1 MKDLF
6 GQAGRQALRDALQA
20 QPLLAFDFDGTLSPI
35 VERAGDARVAPE
47 VAQRLARLAQLR
59 PLAVVTGR
67 SVADVTH
74 RLGFTPRFIVGSHGA
89 EDPGRDFGLDLSP
102 LDRLRAR
109 LDARSAALGAA
120 GVQVEDKTYSF
131 ALHYRLAPDPG
142 KALETI
148 RRTLLGLNP
157 GLQSFGG
164 KSVINVV
171 LSGAPDKADAVA
183 SLARRAGCDR
193 AVFVGDDLNDEAV
206 FERALPNWLTVR
218 VGRDYPQSRA
228 SFFLD
233 GFAETEALLDAMLDV
248 LQAL

>member
-1 MKDLF
+1 
-6 GQAGRQALRDALQA
+6 
-20 QPLLAFDFDGTLSPI
+20 
-35 VERAGDARVAPE
+35 
-47 VAQRLARLAQLR
+47 
-59 PLAVVTGR
+59 
-67 SVADVTH
+67 
-74 RLGFTPRFIVGSHGA
+74 
-89 EDPGRDFGLDLSP
+89 
-102 LDRLRAR
+102 
-109 LDARSAALGAA
+109 
-120 GVQVEDKTYSF
+120 VQVEDKTYSF

-148 RRTLLGLNP
+148 QRSLLGLDP

-183 SLARRAGCDR
+183 SLMRRAGCDR

-233 GFAETEALLDAMLDV
+233 GFAQMEALLDAMLGL
-248 LQAL
+248 LQGV